1 MMESISGVLGVK
13 ELNESGIFVE
23 YLEGDGDNIFIVRFK
38 SDLNIFM
45 KKRFDRNYIVKN
57 IGKSMFV
64 L

>member
-13 ELNESGIFVE
+13 ELNKSGIFVE
-23 YLEGDGDNIFIVRFK
+23 YLEGDRYNIFIVRFK
-38 SDLNIFM
+38 IDLNIFM